1 MNVMCNQAFS
11 KLITMGDMKTPDF
24 DDLLAAFDI
33 PDIDAKEAIQS
44 GGGEEGEG
52 AGGLRPGGCDETG
65 EGAAQSA
72 LCADGGAVSVI
83 VRHTRSIDAPFEHT
97 LPTKEGPQLEHV
109 TVQNGFA
116 VGGSG
121 GAGGNGGGNG
131 GGAGSGGGGG
141 GGAASASGLGLGFG
155 NQEPTFKA
163 SGAPKGGSERY
174 GSAQQK
180 AEALRS
186 EENEMKESSFCQF
199 SPISS
204 VEEGEIEDD
213 DEEEEEEDSVKAVA
227 DPAPMQRRSSESC
240 SFLVDRLL
248 GLHSATD
255 TYSGNLPAGVRR
267 PSREEKFP
275 QFSGA
280 SGGTDRGVAGR
291 AKPDAK
297 KEKRDARGF
306 GEQSKGG
313 AEGKQYRP
321 GDAHKT
327 TDVRHKHSEK
337 AHKASDST
345 YKSEV
350 APKSTATPFK
360 PPEGGQKPQP
370 ESEHKQEKEV
380 KAVGGV
386 RFPRADEAKPAVGG
400 RAYKPADGTLK
411 ALDCSSKGTDVEH
424 ASWDGE
430 FKEDDPEEMALEDSK
445 KHLEGE
451 LKALDDLDEQM
462 LLEESNKQFSEG
474 KSEESPHSDEPPS
487 DEEHKE
493 KEDVAKKEPDTG
505 AASDTGDE
513 AKEPK
518 NEEGKLGP
526 ALETSASRQLAKAA
540 GGGTKLSSCI
550 EAIAALNAKKAVA
563 VETIPNETVTKE
575 TQESESAEPAGVA
588 KEPLPSESPS
598 LGDKPPQSPL
608 EVVRKASVKMPDS
621 PRSVSSETSSKGS
634 PAPSSLSGCG
644 GSPPA
649 IPKVR
654 IRTIKTSSG
663 EITRMVTRVMP
674 AVDAEGIARRTPDAS
689 PGGASSLNGASA
701 PSPGGV
707 PLGSPAGTSP
717 QQAAAAPAK
726 KAAQAALSAAAA
738 IAAAAGST
746 AASAGALGS
755 SVKAN
760 NPSQVINIKFG
771 DNTTMKA
778 TVLSP
783 TTGSTASVQA
793 ASHAILKAANVV
805 KQQQQQQATGTM
817 VVSAQTVVGT
827 KILPKA
833 VQLASLN
840 LIPQTAALAPVGIA
854 PTSAT
859 SAVTFVTQAITS
871 VPAVV
876 TSVAPSVSSV
886 VLAKDT
892 HVQTAS
898 HVGFG
903 RPAGLQGQPLLRK
916 VVAAAGQTGGAQSS
930 VVEAFNRLLNGA
942 NPVPLYTPNL
952 TPPAT
957 AGLAIP
963 TSGYR
968 CPECGDSFSLE
979 ASLFRHYARRS
990 LRIEVTC
997 NHCSRG
1003 LVFYNKCSLLSHAR
1017 QHKERGVVMQ
1027 CSHLVMRPL
1036 PLDQLSVPGPELTTV
1051 APGSGPSSGLPD
1063 PPTGAAG
1070 AGGAANSQSQSA
1082 LGGVISGSDGP
1093 SPSAALPL
1101 QEDPMRLTRYG
1112 SRCLECSRQF
1122 VDGPSLAKHFQQ
1134 QDDAATQTCQVCQ
1147 MLLPNKCSFA
1157 AHSRIHQHKSPYT
1170 CPECGAV
1177 CRSSHFQSHIKD
1189 ICLHYTRKVGY
1200 RCVHCGLIFAELP
1213 ALKSHIQ
1220 STHCEVF
1227 YKCPLCPMAFKS
1239 APSTHSHAYTQHPGV
1254 KVGDSKIIYKC
1265 SMCDTVFTQQT
1276 LLCSHFDTHVAKQKV
1291 SVFKC
1296 PDCAL
1301 LYAHKQ
1307 LMLDHVKSSHGK
1319 LKSSEGPPNL
1329 PGVQAPTGPSQS
1341 SAKSN
1346 GASDQNAKP
1355 GRQAGVNGSSSRKR
1369 VPTSEKAGSGGTGGS
1384 SSRRPASGRRLR
1396 LKNSGWTCSECQE
1409 HFSEREVY
1417 VSHVKRVH
1425 GKPIKKYPCRQCD
1438 RSFSSSHSL
1447 RRHIRINH
1455 EGIRKVYTCW
1465 YCEDAKRTFTKRFML
1480 ENHIRLMHGIK
1491 DPDFSQMPGMSAGS
1505 DEAEN
1510 TSPETGNKRRGS
1522 GDEGRVPEARAQA
1535 ITRPIKRLRV
1545 GGAGGASGPEAGG
1558 PDRPYMC
1565 AKCEFTTEKRE
1576 EFQRHIPQH
1585 RTDGIAWQCSECG
1598 LCFTSQPSLN
1608 RHLYI
1613 VHRMRASPI
1622 ETDSSDRGGDGG
1634 DGAGAG
1640 GTGESLSGGAGGG
1653 SGGGGG
1659 GGVPEN
1665 GADQPGGTQQPSHH
1679 HPAAEH
1685 GTGATGCTVCGK
1697 TFDSETALNTHL
1709 RTHGMAFIKA
1719 KRAGATDK

>member
-1 MNVMCNQAFS
+1 
-11 KLITMGDMKTPDF
+11 MGDMKTPDF

-116 VGGSG
+116 
-121 GAGGNGGGNG
+121 
-131 GGAGSGGGGG
+131 
-141 GGAASASGLGLGFG
+141 
-155 NQEPTFKA
+155 
-163 SGAPKGGSERY
+163 
-174 GSAQQK
+174 
-180 AEALRS
+180 
-186 EENEMKESSFCQF
+186 
-199 SPISS
+199 
-204 VEEGEIEDD
+204 
-213 DEEEEEEDSVKAVA
+213 
-227 DPAPMQRRSSESC
+227 
-240 SFLVDRLL
+240 
-248 GLHSATD
+248 
-255 TYSGNLPAGVRR
+255 
-267 PSREEKFP
+267 
-275 QFSGA
+275 
-280 SGGTDRGVAGR
+280 
-291 AKPDAK
+291 
-297 KEKRDARGF
+297 
-306 GEQSKGG
+306 
-313 AEGKQYRP
+313 
-321 GDAHKT
+321 
-327 TDVRHKHSEK
+327 
-337 AHKASDST
+337 
-345 YKSEV
+345 
-350 APKSTATPFK
+350 
-360 PPEGGQKPQP
+360 
-370 ESEHKQEKEV
+370 
-380 KAVGGV
+380 
-386 RFPRADEAKPAVGG
+386 
-400 RAYKPADGTLK
+400 
-411 ALDCSSKGTDVEH
+411 
-424 ASWDGE
+424 
-430 FKEDDPEEMALEDSK
+430 
-445 KHLEGE
+445 
-451 LKALDDLDEQM
+451 
-462 LLEESNKQFSEG
+462 FSEG

-663 EITRMVTRVMP
+663 EITRMVTR
-674 AVDAEGIARRTPDAS
+674 
-689 PGGASSLNGASA
+689 
-701 PSPGGV
+701 
-707 PLGSPAGTSP
+707 
-717 QQAAAAPAK
+717 
-726 KAAQAALSAAAA
+726 AALSAAAA

-793 ASHAILKAANVV
+793 ASHAILKVIHF
-805 KQQQQQQATGTM
+805 
-817 VVSAQTVVGT
+817 VGT

-871 VPAVV
+871 VPA
-876 TSVAPSVSSV
+876 
-886 VLAKDT
+886 
-892 HVQTAS
+892 
-898 HVGFG
+898 
-903 RPAGLQGQPLLRK
+903 
-916 VVAAAGQTGGAQSS
+916 TGGAQSS

-1070 AGGAANSQSQSA
+1070 AG
-1082 LGGVISGSDGP
+1082 GGVISGSDGP

-1346 GASDQNAKP
+1346 GASDQNAKVRP
-1355 GRQAGVNGSSSRKR
+1355 LPPSPLAVVGAACARG
-1369 VPTSEKAGSGGTGGS
+1369 
-1384 SSRRPASGRRLR
+1384 SRRPASGRRLR

-1613 VHRMRASPI
+1613 VHRMRAS
-1622 ETDSSDRGGDGG
+1622 
-1634 DGAGAG
+1634 
-1640 GTGESLSGGAGGG
+1640 
-1653 SGGGGG
+1653 GGGGG

>member
-1 MNVMCNQAFS
+1 PV
-11 KLITMGDMKTPDF
+11 
-24 DDLLAAFDI
+24 
-33 PDIDAKEAIQS
+33 
-44 GGGEEGEG
+44 
-52 AGGLRPGGCDETG
+52 
-65 EGAAQSA
+65 
-72 LCADGGAVSVI
+72 
-83 VRHTRSIDAPFEHT
+83 
-97 LPTKEGPQLEHV
+97 
-109 TVQNGFA
+109 
-116 VGGSG
+116 
-121 GAGGNGGGNG
+121 
-131 GGAGSGGGGG
+131 
-141 GGAASASGLGLGFG
+141 
-155 NQEPTFKA
+155 
-163 SGAPKGGSERY
+163 
-174 GSAQQK
+174 
-180 AEALRS
+180 
-186 EENEMKESSFCQF
+186 
-199 SPISS
+199 
-204 VEEGEIEDD
+204 
-213 DEEEEEEDSVKAVA
+213 
-227 DPAPMQRRSSESC
+227 
-240 SFLVDRLL
+240 
-248 GLHSATD
+248 
-255 TYSGNLPAGVRR
+255 
-267 PSREEKFP
+267 
-275 QFSGA
+275 
-280 SGGTDRGVAGR
+280 
-291 AKPDAK
+291 
-297 KEKRDARGF
+297 
-306 GEQSKGG
+306 
-313 AEGKQYRP
+313 
-321 GDAHKT
+321 
-327 TDVRHKHSEK
+327 
-337 AHKASDST
+337 
-345 YKSEV
+345 
-350 APKSTATPFK
+350 
-360 PPEGGQKPQP
+360 
-370 ESEHKQEKEV
+370 
-380 KAVGGV
+380 
-386 RFPRADEAKPAVGG
+386 
-400 RAYKPADGTLK
+400 
-411 ALDCSSKGTDVEH
+411 
-424 ASWDGE
+424 
-430 FKEDDPEEMALEDSK
+430 
-445 KHLEGE
+445 
-451 LKALDDLDEQM
+451 
-462 LLEESNKQFSEG
+462 
-474 KSEESPHSDEPPS
+474 
-487 DEEHKE
+487 
-493 KEDVAKKEPDTG
+493 
-505 AASDTGDE
+505 
-513 AKEPK
+513 
-518 NEEGKLGP
+518 
-526 ALETSASRQLAKAA
+526 
-540 GGGTKLSSCI
+540 
-550 EAIAALNAKKAVA
+550 
-563 VETIPNETVTKE
+563 
-575 TQESESAEPAGVA
+575 
-588 KEPLPSESPS
+588 PSESSS

-608 EVVRKASVKMPDS
+608 EAVRKASVKMPDS

-726 KAAQAALSAAAA
+726 KAAQTALSAAAA

-746 AASAGALGS
+746 AGSAGALGS

-805 KQQQQQQATGTM
+805 KQQQQQATGTM

-840 LIPQTAALAPVGIA
+840 LIPQTAVLAPVGIA

-871 VPAVV
+871 VPAV
-876 TSVAPSVSSV
+876 
-886 VLAKDT
+886 
-892 HVQTAS
+892 
-898 HVGFG
+898 
-903 RPAGLQGQPLLRK
+903 GQPLLRK

-1082 LGGVISGSDGP
+1082 LVGSGGVISGSDGP

-1134 QDDAATQTCQVCQ
+1134 QDDAAHPVKTCQVCQ

-1346 GASDQNAKP
+1346 GARDQNAK
-1355 GRQAGVNGSSSRKR
+1355 
-1369 VPTSEKAGSGGTGGS
+1369 KAGSGGTGGS
-1384 SSRRPASGRRLR
+1384 NSRRPASGRRLR

-1465 YCEDAKRTFTKRFML
+1465 YCEDTKRTFTKRFML

-1535 ITRPIKRLRV
+1535 ITRPVKRLRV

-1558 PDRPYMC
+1558 PDRPYVC

-1613 VHRMRASPI
+1613 VHRMRARYTEPQ
-1622 ETDSSDRGGDGG
+1622 
-1634 DGAGAG
+1634 
-1640 GTGESLSGGAGGG
+1640 
-1653 SGGGGG
+1653 
-1659 GGVPEN
+1659 EN

-1697 TFDSETALNTHL
+1697 TFDSEAALNTHL